1 MNMRN
6 KIAKILFIFLM
17 ALSIQFITIDTV
29 SAQCPMCK
37 MSAESNLENGGTAG
51 KGLNKGILYLFAAP
65 YLMVG
70 GLAFMW
76 HRANK
81 KKRDANEDD
90 AIRDLLKDA
99 E

>member
-1 MNMRN
+1 MRN
-6 KIAKILFIFLM
+6 KIAKILFIILM
-17 ALSIQFITIDTV
+17 ALSIQFINVETAN
-29 SAQCPMCK
+29 AQCPMCK

-51 KGLNKGILYLFAAP
+51 RGLNKGILYLFAAP

-81 KKRDANEDD
+81 KKRDENEDD

>member
-1 MNMRN
+1 MKNS
-6 KIAKILFIFLM
+6 IAKFLFIFLLV
-17 ALSIQFITIDTV
+17 LSVQVLDVNTA

-81 KKRDANEDD
+81 KKQEENEND

>member
-1 MNMRN
+1 MRN
-6 KIAKILFIFLM
+6 TISKILFIFLL
-17 ALSIQFITIDTV
+17 AFVINIVNVETIN
-29 SAQCPMCK
+29 AQCPMCK

-76 HRANK
+76 YRNNRK
-81 KKRDANEDD
+81 KQDEDEDD
-90 AIRDLLKDA
+90 AIRNSLNGIK
-99 E
+99 

>member
-1 MNMRN
+1 MKNS
-6 KIAKILFIFLM
+6 IAKFLFIFLFV
-17 ALSIQFITIDTV
+17 LSVQVLDVNTA

-81 KKRDANEDD
+81 KKQEENEND